1 MIRAQ
6 HSRFAVIDLRQKDGL
21 HIVLRP
27 LVLEIERNSRRRFVI
42 AAGLLG
48 IGRVQRLVNILGGR
62 GQQLIDLGDNIVVD
76 GVLRYKVET
85 DT

>member
-1 MIRAQ
+1 M
-6 HSRFAVIDLRQKDGL
+6 LL
-21 HIVLRP
+21 P

-76 GVLRYKVET
+76 GALRYKVET